1 MYHNIHLEENK
12 KKGIRMTC
20 QDQATMIMIKI
31 SQEMDHLDTKWARP
45 QEVFIKILT
54 QWGLVRMINI
64 LRLAQMVQNI
74 L

>member
-1 MYHNIHLEENK
+1 M
-12 KKGIRMTC
+12 GR
-20 QDQATMIMIKI
+20 
-31 SQEMDHLDTKWARP
+31 LDTKWARP

-74 L
+74 QWLKET